1 MLILEANN
9 IKKYYGDR
17 LILDVPN
24 LKIYQNDRI
33 GLVGMNGAGKTTL
46 MDILSQRKE
55 PDEGSVKLYGKHAYI
70 NQLEDPDGS
79 MLTPKIAKE
88 LGVDA
93 SNRHLSGG
101 EKTRVKIAQGLSA
114 NSHILFADEP
124 TCNLDVNGIKLLEEK
139 MASFDGALLLISHD
153 RTLLDNLCNKII
165 EVCDGTIK
173 EYMGNYA
180 HYKTQKEM
188 ARDRQQFEY
197 EQYIQKKQELEK
209 AITDRSRRAGK
220 MKKTP
225 ARMGNSE
232 ARLHKRSTTG
242 IQAKLRKTTKA
253 LETRV
258 EKLEK
263 KEKPKEMPKL
273 RIDIPAIGKLYGKVV
288 ISGEGVGK
296 AYGEKILFQKSDFQ
310 ICNGDKV
317 AFIGNNGTGKTTL
330 LRMILAGEKGIS
342 TAKHLKIAY
351 FSQALEGLDENSTIL
366 EDIMETAIQPEY
378 LVRTILAR
386 LLIKGDDVYKRI
398 NVLSGGERVKVA
410 FAKIFVQ
417 DINMMILDEPTNF
430 LDTGSIEALEEVLQS
445 YKGTLLFVSH
455 DRSFIRKIADKL
467 MILENQTLT
476 MFDGNYN
483 QYMESKEKQY
493 HTDRKEIRNKLLLM
507 ENKLS
512 EITIKLCMPSKA
524 EDIEALDRQY
534 KSLTT
539 EIKQLQALLDK

>member
-79 MLTPKIAKE
+79 TLTPKIAKE

-173 EYMGNYA
+173 EYMGNYG

-197 EQYIQKKQELEK
+197 EQYIQKKQELEN

-225 ARMGNSE
+225 TRMGNSE

-296 AYGEKILFQKSDFQ
+296 SYGEKVLFQKSDFQ
-310 ICNGDKV
+310 IYNGDKV

-455 DRSFIRKIADKL
+455 DRRFIRKIADKL

>member
-93 SNRHLSGG
+93 FNRHLSGG

-139 MASFDGALLLISHD
+139 MVSFDGALLLISHD

-173 EYMGNYA
+173 EYMGNYS

-296 AYGEKILFQKSDFQ
+296 AYGEKVLFQKSDFQ
-310 ICNGDKV
+310 IYNGDKV

-386 LLIKGDDVYKRI
+386 LLIKGDDVYKGI

-455 DRSFIRKIADKL
+455 DRRFIRKIADKL
-467 MILENQTLT
+467 MILEHQTLT
-476 MFDGNYN
+476 MFDGDYN

-493 HTDRKEIRNKLLLM
+493 HTGRKEIRNKLLLM

-512 EITIKLCMPSKA
+512 EITIKLCMPSKDQ
-524 EDIEALDRQY
+524 DIEALDRQY
-534 KSLTT
+534 KALAI